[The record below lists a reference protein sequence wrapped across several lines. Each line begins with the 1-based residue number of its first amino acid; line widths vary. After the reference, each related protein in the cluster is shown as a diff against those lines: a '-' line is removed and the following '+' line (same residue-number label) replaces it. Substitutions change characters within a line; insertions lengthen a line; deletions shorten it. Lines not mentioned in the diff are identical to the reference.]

1 MEFFNS
7 LLSGRESFLDIVR
20 IVKANKCKLAI
31 VFSGLLNKYGRNL
44 AILAENLSKLSL
56 IP

>member
-44 AILAENLSKLSL
+44 AILSENLSKLSL